1 MNINQLLEETIRRKA
16 SDLHIT
22 AGVPPMLRI
31 DGNLQPLGEVVLTLK
46 TPGDSSR
53 PYWMKN
59 NNSSLMSGTGR
70 LLLFRFGDGSF

>member
-31 DGNLQPLGEVVLTLK
+31 DGNLQPLGEVVLTPEDTRRFIETLLDEK
-46 TPGDSSR
+46 Q
-53 PYWMKN
+53 
-59 NNSSLMSGTGR
+59 SSLMRWDGIPILSGWA
-70 LLLFRFGDGSF
+70 F